1 MFHVKPSDLPAPP
14 PAAER
19 VFGRNVEKA
28 VAYHLSLATVGSQR
42 GFIGPR
48 EVPRLWDR
56 HVLNCAVIGEVMPE
70 GVSVVDVGSGAGLPG
85 IPLALARPDLSI
97 TLVEPLL
104 KRSVYLG
111 EVVEQLGLGNVRV
124 VRGRAEEKALRAEVG
139 KAEVVTSRA
148 VAPLGRLCQ
157 WSMPLVAKAGAM
169 IAMKGASVREELE
182 RDERQI
188 RAAGG
193 GRAQVIRV
201 GEQLLPEPSTVVRIP
216 KVR

>member
-1 MFHVKPSDLPAPP
+1 MFHVKPSDFPAPP

-19 VFGRNVEKA
+19 IFGENVEKA

-70 GVSVVDVGSGAGLPG
+70 EASVIDVGSGAGLPG
-85 IPLALARPDLSI
+85 IPLALARPDLRI

-111 EVVEQLGLGNVRV
+111 EVIEQLELSNARV
-124 VRGRAEEKALRAEVG
+124 VRGRAEEKALRAKVG

-148 VAPLGRLCQ
+148 VAPLGKLCQ
-157 WSMPLVAKAGAM
+157 WSMPLVGKTGAM
-169 IAMKGASVREELE
+169 IAMKGASVHEELE

-193 GRAQVIRV
+193 GRGEVIQV
-201 GEQLLPEPSTVVRIP
+201 GTELLPEPSTVVRIP